1 MRSTTTDSGRIFRSS
16 SRVRA
21 AVALALV
28 IAIVASLGTGVVE
41 AQGRR
46 GRDFQRWP
54 VITIDGEDYRWEG
67 APDGPSGETDV
78 PGHSWLQPS
87 PGFLIA
93 KHFNTGPFGAQS
105 WWSSDAP
112 DGALLYLAFVRI
124 DEWTPGKAEKYA
136 RRGFVHYHE
145 LLNVVTGEPHPT
157 KVGWFKHLALRNFTL
172 DGGPRPDL
180 AHDVRRGVDREF
192 IANWMTPYEP

>member
-54 VITIDGEDYRWEG
+54 VITIDT
-67 APDGPSGETDV
+67 PVTPSV
-78 PGHSWLQPS
+78 AFRAASAS
-87 PGFLIA
+87 SLI
-93 KHFNTGPFGAQS
+93 
-105 WWSSDAP
+105 
-112 DGALLYLAFVRI
+112 LV
-124 DEWTPGKAEKYA
+124 
-136 RRGFVHYHE
+136 
-145 LLNVVTGEPHPT
+145 
-157 KVGWFKHLALRNFTL
+157 
-172 DGGPRPDL
+172 
-180 AHDVRRGVDREF
+180 
-192 IANWMTPYEP
+192 